1 MSKPEILGNESDR
14 TVGEADQRKYARL
27 EIAGRFKDM
36 AAQLFDSGMFDAT
49 TQALLEFTD
58 NAAGARDREKGAT
71 RVLVSFSE
79 NRLRIAAF
87 DESGMGDAEI
97 QRLFRAGET
106 GSLDK
111 AIGTKGVGAKFA
123 IFALADDLETLT
135 AKLPGSKTQWKVSAP
150 GLGDEKIDYT
160 GTLAID
166 PETAR
171 DADVKIGIVDI
182 VLKGMKWKNP
192 PSATQLARDLG
203 TVYAPILVKEEGK
216 WTQQTVPQESRTRIA
231 VQPNGKLHSVADR
244 IQIYVA
250 ASKKVVQAV
259 PAEYKSHPGIEPIDK
274 IVVTSENEPLHLK
287 AQALNLADLSITARP
302 REKAAGGN
310 FYYDGRLVERGFYL
324 DNPEMRDT
332 AVRSR
337 LRFQVDVTQV
347 MGLKDSLQM
356 NKSAG
361 IRPGPQR
368 QRILDAVSP
377 ELTPLV
383 EAIKTIST
391 PPSSQ
396 ISSRFKDRVQAA
408 RQIADAA
415 LRRILEDGDFE
426 LDPNTV
432 NGVLSNMRHAQERP
446 TPSGQSNQQTPKL
459 NLQGKE
465 WKDQTPRTVPT
476 RNASPDIPR
485 RRITPYTPRLLALEE
500 NQTSRITVE
509 GRNTYLDINSAH
521 QFAQFYEMMS
531 ALDHSAGDIG
541 AAILGATEQMRHL
554 ARELS
559 EGDLEKAEAIEQAG
573 LWAVAQMIATE
584 PAWEYLRT
592 KTKALIEEQNGRK
605 KK

>member
-1 MSKPEILGNESDR
+1 MPKPHNLESDSGQ
-14 TVGEADQRKYARL
+14 TNGDADQRKYARL

-58 NAAGARDREKGAT
+58 NAAGARDRENGVT

-87 DESGMGDAEI
+87 DETGMGDTDI
-97 QRLFRAGET
+97 QKLFRAGET
-106 GSLDK
+106 GSLEK

-123 IFALADDLETLT
+123 TFALAKDLESLT

-150 GLGDEKIDYT
+150 GLGDETIDYT

-166 PETAR
+166 PEPAR
-171 DADVKIGIVDI
+171 DADIKIGIVDI

-203 TVYAPILVKEEGK
+203 TVYAPILIKEEGK

-231 VQPNGKLHSVADR
+231 VQSDGKLHSIVDR
-244 IQIYVA
+244 IQIYVVA
-250 ASKKVVQAV
+250 NKKVVQAV
-259 PAEYKSHPGIEPIDK
+259 PAEYRSHPGIEPIDK

-287 AQALNLADLSITARP
+287 AQALNLADLSITAKP
-302 REKAAGGN
+302 REKAPGGN
-310 FYYDGRLVERGFYL
+310 FYYDGRLVERGFYP
-324 DNPEMRDT
+324 DTPDMRDT

-337 LRFQVDVTQV
+337 LRFEIDVTQV
-347 MGLKDSLQM
+347 QNLKDSLQM

-377 ELTPLV
+377 ALIPLV
-383 EAIKTIST
+383 EAIKTISA

-396 ISSRFKDRVQAA
+396 MSSRFRDRVQAA

-432 NGVLSNMRHAQERP
+432 NGVLNNMRHSQERP
-446 TPSGQSNQQTPKL
+446 TTSDPPNQQTPKL
-459 NLQGKE
+459 NLQGKQ
-465 WKDQTPRTVPT
+465 WQDQVPRTIPT
-476 RNASPDIPR
+476 KNASPDIPR
-485 RRITPYTPRLLALEE
+485 RRITPYTPRLLELEE
-500 NQTSRITVE
+500 KATSRITVE
-509 GRNTYLDINSAH
+509 GQRAYLDINSGH
-521 QFAQFYEMMS
+521 RFAQYFEMMG

-541 AAILGATEQMRHL
+541 AIILGATEQMRHL

-559 EGDLEKAEAIEQAG
+559 EGDLDKEAAIGQAG
-573 LWAVAQMIATE
+573 LWAVAEMIANE
-584 PAWEYLRT
+584 PAWEYLKT
-592 KTKALIEEQNGRK
+592 KTKTLMEEQNRK
-605 KK
+605 KKK